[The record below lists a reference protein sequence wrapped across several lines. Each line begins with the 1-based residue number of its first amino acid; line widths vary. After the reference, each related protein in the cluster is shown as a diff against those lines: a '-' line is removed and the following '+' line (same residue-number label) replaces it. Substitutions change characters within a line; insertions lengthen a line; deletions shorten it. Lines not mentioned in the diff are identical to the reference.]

1 MQIADIPERWQTVL
15 RYVQNVAP
23 DAVIAGG
30 ALRDLDNGRPVKDI
44 DIFVQGNAMADL
56 RSLREKLI
64 ELGFD
69 CDDTDD
75 QKIYPV
81 GEGNDVVGCI
91 DARDPAAETPPL
103 QFIVVRCPPAKILD
117 RIDFGI
123 CRLAFDGSQIIQP
136 AEYDED
142 KARQVF
148 RLRYDRAG
156 LMLVTSIH
164 RYARLSQKYEAWK
177 FELFD
182 PFDTVLGAMCR

>member
-81 GEGNDVVGCI
+81 GE
-91 DARDPAAETPPL
+91 
-103 QFIVVRCPPAKILD
+103 
-117 RIDFGI
+117 
-123 CRLAFDGSQIIQP
+123 
-136 AEYDED
+136 D
-142 KARQVF
+142 KTQLLF